1 MIMTQHDQ
9 LHRYLF
15 ENYAVRG
22 ELVTV
27 SDTLEQILA
36 NHNYPQPVKTVLS
49 ELLVATS
56 LLTATLKFAG
66 DITVQLQG
74 DGPLSLAVI
83 NGNNQ
88 QQLRGVA
95 RVQGEIPEGAD
106 LKTLVGNGYLV
117 ITISPQEGERYQ
129 GVVGLEG
136 DTLAACLEDYFQRS
150 EQLPTRLFIRTGEH
164 DGKAV
169 AGGMLLQVM
178 PAQDAQ
184 LNDFEHLATLTET
197 IKAEELFT
205 LPATDVLW
213 RLYHEEE
220 VTVYDPQDVE
230 FKCTCSRQRC
240 ADALKTLPDEEVD
253 SILADEGEIDMHCDY
268 CGNHYL
274 FNAMDIAEIRNNAS
288 PADPQVH

>member
-1 MIMTQHDQ
+1 MAQHDQ

-27 SDTLEQILA
+27 SETWKQILE
-36 NHNYPQPVKTVLS
+36 NHSYPQPVKNILG

-74 DGPLSLAVI
+74 DGPMSLAVI
-83 NGNNQ
+83 NGNNRQ
-88 QQLRGVA
+88 QMRGVA
-95 RVQGEIPEGAD
+95 RVQGDIADDAD

-117 ITISPQEGERYQ
+117 ITITPEEGERYQ

-136 DTLAACLEDYFQRS
+136 DTLAACLEDYFLRS
-150 EQLPTRLFIRTGEH
+150 EQLPTRLFIRTGDVE
-164 DGKAV
+164 GAPA
-169 AGGMLLQVM
+169 AGGMLLQVL
-178 PAQDAQ
+178 PAQDTQAV
-184 LNDFEHLATLTET
+184 DFEHLATLTET
-197 IKAEELFT
+197 IKAEELLT
-205 LPATDVLW
+205 LPAQDVLW

-220 VTVYDPQDVE
+220 VTLYDPQDVE
-230 FKCTCSRQRC
+230 FKCTCSRERC
-240 ADALKTLPDEEVD
+240 AGALKTLPDEEVD
-253 SILADEGEIDMHCDY
+253 SIIAEEGEIDMHCDY

>member
-1 MIMTQHDQ
+1 MAQHDQ

-27 SDTLEQILA
+27 SETWKQILE
-36 NHNYPQPVKTVLS
+36 NHDYPLPVKTLLG

-74 DGPLSLAVI
+74 DGPMTLAVI

-88 QQLRGVA
+88 QQMRGVA
-95 RVQGEIPEGAD
+95 RVQGEVSADAD

-117 ITISPQEGERYQ
+117 ITITPEEGERYQ

-136 DTLAACLEDYFQRS
+136 DTLAACLEDYFMRS
-150 EQLPTRLFIRTGEH
+150 EQLPTRLFIRTGEAQ
-164 DGKAV
+164 GQPA
-169 AGGMLLQVM
+169 AGGMLLQVL

-184 LNDFEHLATLTET
+184 TDDFNHLATLTET
-197 IKAEELFT
+197 IKADELFT
-205 LPATDVLW
+205 LPANEVLW

-220 VTVYDPQDVE
+220 VTVYDPQAVE
-230 FKCTCSRQRC
+230 FKCTCSRERC
-240 ADALKTLPDEEVD
+240 ADALRTLPDEEVTQ
-253 SILADEGEIDMHCDY
+253 ILEEDGEVDMHCDY
-268 CGNHYL
+268 CGTHYV
-274 FNAMDIAEIRNNAS
+274 FDAMDIAGIRKNAS

>member
-1 MIMTQHDQ
+1 MAQHDQ

-15 ENYAVRG
+15 EQFAVRG

-27 SDTLEQILA
+27 SETWKQILE
-36 NHNYPQPVKTVLS
+36 NHNYPLQVKTLLG

-74 DGPLSLAVI
+74 DGPMSLAVI

-88 QQLRGVA
+88 QQMRGVA
-95 RVQGEIPEGAD
+95 RVQGDIPENAD

-117 ITISPQEGERYQ
+117 ITISPEEGERYQ

-136 DTLAACLEDYFQRS
+136 DTLAASLEDYFMRS
-150 EQLPTRLFIRTGEH
+150 EQLPTRLFIRTGEV
-164 DGKAV
+164 DGQPA
-169 AGGMLLQVM
+169 AGGMLLQVL

-184 LNDFEHLATLTET
+184 TNDFEHLATLTET

-205 LPATDVLW
+205 LSATDVLW

-230 FKCTCSRQRC
+230 FKCTCSRERC
-240 ADALKTLPDEEVD
+240 AGALKTLPDEEID
-253 SILADEGEIDMHCDY
+253 SIMAEDGEIDMHCDY
-268 CGNHYL
+268 CGTHYV
-274 FNAMDIAEIRNNAS
+274 FNSMDIAEIRNNAS

>member
-1 MIMTQHDQ
+1 MAQHDQ

-27 SDTLEQILA
+27 SESLQQILE
-36 NHNYPQPVKTVLS
+36 NHSYPQPVKTILA

-74 DGPLSLAVI
+74 DGPMSLAVI
-83 NGNNQ
+83 NGNNRQ
-88 QQLRGVA
+88 QMRGVA
-95 RVQGEIPEGAD
+95 RVQGEIADDAD
-106 LKTLVGNGYLV
+106 LKTLVGNGFLV
-117 ITISPQEGERYQ
+117 ITITPEEGERYQ

-136 DTLAACLEDYFQRS
+136 DTLAACLEDYFMRS
-150 EQLPTRLFIRTGEH
+150 EQLPTRLFIRTGEVE
-164 DGKAV
+164 GKLA
-169 AGGMLLQVM
+169 AGGMLLQVL
-178 PAQDAQ
+178 PAQDTQ
-184 LNDFEHLATLTET
+184 VNDFEHLATLTDT
-197 IKAEELFT
+197 IKTEELLT
-205 LPATDVLW
+205 LPANDVLW

-220 VTVYDPQDVE
+220 VTLYDPQDVE
-230 FKCTCSRQRC
+230 FKCTCSRERC
-240 ADALKTLPDEEVD
+240 AGALKTLPDEEID
-253 SILADEGEIDMHCDY
+253 SIVAEEGEIDMHCDY

-288 PADPQVH
+288 PADPQLH

>member
-1 MIMTQHDQ
+1 MAQHDQ

-15 ENYAVRG
+15 EQFAVRG

-27 SDTLEQILA
+27 SETWKQILE
-36 NHNYPQPVKTVLS
+36 NHNYPLQVKTLLG

-74 DGPLSLAVI
+74 DGPMSLAVI

-88 QQLRGVA
+88 QQMRGVA
-95 RVQGEIPEGAD
+95 RVQGDVPENAD

-117 ITISPQEGERYQ
+117 ITISPEEGERYQ

-136 DTLAACLEDYFQRS
+136 DTLAACLEDYFMRS
-150 EQLPTRLFIRTGEH
+150 EQLPTRLFIRTGEV
-164 DGKAV
+164 DGQPA
-169 AGGMLLQVM
+169 AGGMLLQVL

-184 LNDFEHLATLTET
+184 TNDFEHLATLTET
-197 IKAEELFT
+197 IKAEELFN
-205 LPATDVLW
+205 LSATDVLW

-220 VTVYDPQDVE
+220 VTVYDPQSVE
-230 FKCTCSRQRC
+230 FKCTCSRERC
-240 ADALKTLPDEEVD
+240 AGALKTLPDEEID
-253 SILADEGEIDMHCDY
+253 SIMAEDGEIDMHCDY
-268 CGNHYL
+268 CGTHYV
-274 FNAMDIAEIRNNAS
+274 FNSMDIAEIRNNAS

>member
-1 MIMTQHDQ
+1 MKMAQHDQ

-15 ENYAVRG
+15 EQFAVRG

-27 SDTLEQILA
+27 SETWKQILE
-36 NHNYPQPVKTVLS
+36 NHNYPLPVKNLLG

-74 DGPLSLAVI
+74 DGPMTLAVI

-88 QQLRGVA
+88 QQMRGVA
-95 RVQGEIPEGAD
+95 RVQGDVPENAD

-117 ITISPQEGERYQ
+117 ITISPEEGERYQ

-136 DTLAACLEDYFQRS
+136 DTLAACLEDYFMRS
-150 EQLPTRLFIRTGEH
+150 EQLPTRLFIRTGEV
-164 DGKAV
+164 GGQPA
-169 AGGMLLQVM
+169 AGGMLLQVL

-184 LNDFEHLATLTET
+184 TNDFEHLATLTET

-205 LPATDVLW
+205 LSATDVLW

-220 VTVYDPQDVE
+220 VTVYDPQAVE
-230 FKCTCSRQRC
+230 FKCTCSRERC
-240 ADALKTLPDEEVD
+240 AGALKTLPDEEID
-253 SILADEGEIDMHCDY
+253 SIMAEDGEIDMHCDY
-268 CGNHYL
+268 CGTHYV
-274 FNAMDIAEIRNNAS
+274 FNSMDIAEIRNNAS

>member
-1 MIMTQHDQ
+1 MTQHDQ

-36 NHNYPQPVKTVLS
+36 NHSYPQPVKTVLS

-95 RVQGEIPEGAD
+95 RVQDEIPEGAD

>member
-1 MIMTQHDQ
+1 MANQDQ

-15 ENYAVRG
+15 GNHAVRG

-27 SDTLEQILA
+27 SSTWKEVLE
-36 NHNYPQPVKTVLS
+36 NHNYPLPVKNLLG

-66 DITVQLQG
+66 DITVQVQG
-74 DGPLSLAVI
+74 DGPMSLAVI
-83 NGNNQ
+83 NGNNRQ
-88 QQLRGVA
+88 QMRGVA
-95 RVQGEIPEGAD
+95 RVQGEIAD
-106 LKTLVGNGYLV
+106 DASLKTLVGNGYLV
-117 ITISPQEGERYQ
+117 ITITPEEGERYQ

-136 DTLAACLEDYFQRS
+136 ETLAECLEDYFQRS
-150 EQLPTRLFIRTGEH
+150 EQLPTRLFIRTGDVE
-164 DGKAV
+164 GQPA
-169 AGGMLLQVM
+169 AGGMLLQVL
-178 PAQDAQ
+178 PAQDTQAE
-184 LNDFEHLATLTET
+184 DFEHLAVLTET
-197 IKAEELFT
+197 VKAEELFT
-205 LPATDVLW
+205 LPANEVLW

-220 VTVYDPQDVE
+220 VTLYDPQDVE
-230 FKCTCSRQRC
+230 FKCTCSRERC

-253 SILADEGEIDMHCDY
+253 SILAEEGEIDMHCDY